1 MAANISKVKCKEY
14 AGVEVTY
21 TALTTSY
28 KTVDFTGVDENTLLL
43 VNNSSTSAAATLT
56 IKQGNGIAGV
66 ADLEIEVAAGKTL
79 ALQLNSQEFMSVT
92 GEDKGCLNAKASA
105 ASTLSLAVVELL

>member
-28 KTVDFTGVDENTLLL
+28 KTVDFTGVDENTVLL
-43 VNNSSTSAAATLT
+43 VSNSASAAATLT

-66 ADLEIEVAAGKTL
+66 ADLEIEVAAGKTV
-79 ALQLNSQEFMSVT
+79 ALQLNSQEFMSVS
-92 GEDKGCLNAKASA
+92 GDDKGCLNVKASV
-105 ASTLSLAVVELL
+105 ASALSLAVVELL